1 MDRNLPPGNQ
11 DRQSQHSL
19 TNIYGKLST
28 YGADTP
34 FGKLRAGSARYF
46 DFDPGFDVA
55 FARVERTLLS
65 ATFDFDLD
73 FHREG
78 LGFGRAA
85 IATKLKPAYSR
96 ALEAHRYEGLL
107 KPETCESF

>member
-1 MDRNLPPGNQ
+1 MEQTLP
-11 DRQSQHSL
+11 
-19 TNIYGKLST
+19 
-28 YGADTP
+28 
-34 FGKLRAGSARYF
+34 SASSGQALPATF

-85 IATKLKPAYSR
+85 IATKMEPAYSS

-107 KPETCESF
+107 KPETCESFGAPRRSPALGSE